1 MDRLKFRDFLHNE
14 LGMTDD
20 IIMDRIFKHF
30 NKIAADDIDLEEWIM
45 GFNIFLK
52 GEQLDKVI
60 IKLGG
65 SYCPE
70 PFRTMTS
77 YFPEPFWKITISL

>member
-1 MDRLKFRDFLHNE
+1 MQKTNSYRGKIDRKRFRSFLHNK

-30 NKIAADDIDLEEWIM
+30 NTVATDDIDMEEWIL

-52 GEQLDKVI
+52 GK
-60 IKLGG
+60 
-65 SYCPE
+65 
-70 PFRTMTS
+70 FRTESFFHMEKNM
-77 YFPEPFWKITISL
+77 F